1 MSARVQYDIV
11 LRSQRVFLPS
21 GEQPAAVCAS
31 GGHVAAILPVDAA
44 VSAYRDIQYGDLALL
59 PGLVD
64 THVHIN
70 APGREEWEGFESAT
84 RAAARGG
91 ITTLIDMP
99 LNCLPPTTTAAALA
113 QKRLETKEKLSVDVG
128 FWGGVVPGNL
138 EADASGVDELAAM
151 HDAGAFG
158 FKCFLA
164 DSGVPEFPA
173 LDGEGFE
180 AAARRAAQLGA
191 MLIVHAEDQGLLD
204 EATVSG
210 GRAGEE
216 GGGEGDGGHG
226 GRAYADFLA
235 SRPDASETA
244 AIARVIDAARRT
256 GARVHVL
263 HLSSAQALPLIAQ
276 AKADGV
282 PITVETC
289 PHYLLFAA
297 EDVPDGATQ
306 FKCCPPIRS
315 AANRERLWAAL
326 DSGLIDFVVSDHSPC
341 TAELKQRVSGDF
353 SAAWGGIASV
363 QLSLPAVWTGA
374 SRRGWDLARVV
385 ELMSRRTADFA
396 GLAHKGRIE
405 VGCDADL
412 VVFDPDA
419 HFTVDAAK
427 LAHRNPI
434 TPYHGVT
441 LNGVVKATYLRSLP
455 VKKTAQGK
463 PLRRFKVLGGAP
475 GGASVSGSASDTA
488 SVSAATVAAATAPA
502 AASVS
507 TR

>member
-1 MSARVQYDIV
+1 MSGRVQYDIV
-11 LRSQRVFLPS
+11 LRSRRVFLPS

-113 QKRLETKEKLSVDVG
+113 QKRLEVKEKLSVDVG

-173 LDGEGFE
+173 LDGAGFE

-204 EATVSG
+204 EAADGG
-210 GRAGEE
+210 GRS
-216 GGGEGDGGHG
+216 
-226 GRAYADFLA
+226 GRSYADFLA
-235 SRPDASETA
+235 SRPDGSETA
-244 AIARVIDAARRT
+244 AIARVIDVARRT

-263 HLSSAQALPLIAQ
+263 HLSSAQALPLIAE

-297 EDVPDGATQ
+297 EDIPDGATE

-315 AANRERLWAAL
+315 AANRERLWEAL

-341 TAELKQRVSGDF
+341 TAQLKQRASGDF
-353 SAAWGGIASV
+353 TAAWGGIASV

-374 SRRGWDLARVV
+374 MRRGWDLARVV

-396 GLAHKGRIE
+396 GLPHKGRIE

-463 PLRRFKVLGGAP
+463 PLRRFKVLGG
-475 GGASVSGSASDTA
+475 GSGR
-488 SVSAATVAAATAPA
+488 AAAPAIASAPA
-502 AASVS
+502 SAP
-507 TR
+507 